1 MPPVKERIRDTR
13 GHAGDGDAH
22 NILNQKKQG
31 GACRNMG

>member
-1 MPPVKERIRDTR
+1 MKEHIRDMR

-31 GACRNMG
+31 GAPHGYHP